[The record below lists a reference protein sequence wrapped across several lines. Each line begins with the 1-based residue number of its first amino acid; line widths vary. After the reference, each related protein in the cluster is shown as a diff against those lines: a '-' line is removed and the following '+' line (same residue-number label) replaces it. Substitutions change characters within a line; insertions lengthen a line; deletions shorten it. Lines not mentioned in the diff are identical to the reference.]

1 MSTTSIQLPFL
12 QSDGLSRADRH
23 ITLAVRKKQDLAVM
37 IVHVRDVERL
47 CASVGHA
54 RTGAALD
61 DFYTQLRA
69 IARENDAIERIS
81 DRKFAVLL
89 NGLRNRGHIGLAAQ
103 KIQRLAQDT
112 LSNHAECPDLD
123 TTIGVSLCPRQGEE
137 GPELMRL
144 AEIAALDGRRRNE
157 SVCFFEEHS
166 AHRLFMDWGLEKRFD
181 NALQAGDLQLYYQ
194 PKLRVDSEEVV
205 GAEALMRWHEAE
217 IGPISPEVFVSL
229 AEASGQIA
237 DLTQFA
243 IQNACRQLAEWR
255 ELAPDLNV
263 AVNVTPSTIQSHD
276 VLDVLQSATTIWD
289 VPADKL
295 TLEVTENALM
305 EHREVSHQVLTRIRE
320 LGVRTSID
328 DFGTGYSSLAYLKEV
343 PADELKIDRC
353 FVMGMLEDE
362 GDYKIVEHA
371 IGIAKSF
378 GLSVV
383 AEGVENQATLAA
395 LQKLG
400 CDYAQGYFIHEPV
413 SAADFETFYKSRR
426 S

>member
-12 QSDGLSRADRH
+12 QSDGLSRADRR
-23 ITLAVRKKQDLAVM
+23 ITLAAQKKQDLAVM

-54 RTGAALD
+54 RAGAALD

-69 IARENDAIERIS
+69 IARENDAIERIG

-89 NGLRNRGHIGLAAQ
+89 NGLKNRGHIGLAAQ

-123 TTIGVSLCPRQGEE
+123 TTIGVSLCPRQGED

-157 SVCFFEEHS
+157 SVCFFEERS
-166 AHRLFMDWGLEKRFD
+166 ARRLFTDWGLEKRFD
-181 NALQAGDLQLYYQ
+181 SALQAGELQLHYQ
-194 PKLRVDSEEVV
+194 PKLCLESNAIV
-205 GAEALMRWHEAE
+205 GAEALMRWHDAD
-217 IGPISPEVFVSL
+217 IGPISPEVFINL
-229 AEASGQIA
+229 AEASGHIA
-237 DLTQFA
+237 GLTQFA

-255 ELAPDLNV
+255 ELAPDLNI
-263 AVNVTPSTIQSHD
+263 AVNVTPSTIQSND
-276 VLDVLQSATTIWD
+276 VVDVLQSATTIWD

-305 EHREVSHQVLTRIRE
+305 EHREVGHQVLTRIRG

-353 FVMGMLEDE
+353 FVMGMLEDD

-383 AEGVENQATLAA
+383 AEGVENEAALAA
-395 LQKLG
+395 LRKLG

-413 SAADFETFYKSRR
+413 AAADFEAFYEGRR

>member
-1 MSTTSIQLPFL
+1 MSTTSIQIPFL

-23 ITLAVRKKQDLAVM
+23 ITLAVRKKQDIAVM

-54 RTGAALD
+54 RAGAALD

-69 IARENDAIERIS
+69 MARENDTIERLG

-112 LSNHAECPDLD
+112 LSNHAECPGLD
-123 TTIGVSLCPRQGEE
+123 TTIGISLCPRQGEE

-144 AEIAALDGRRRNE
+144 AEIAVLDGRRRNE
-157 SVCFFEEHS
+157 SVCFFEERS
-166 AHRLFMDWGLEKRFD
+166 AHRLFADWGLEKRFD

-194 PKLRVDSEEVV
+194 PKLRLGSNEIV
-205 GAEALMRWHEAE
+205 GAEALMRWYEAE
-217 IGPISPEVFVSL
+217 LGPVSPEVFISL
-229 AEASGQIA
+229 AEETGKIA

-243 IQNACRQLAEWR
+243 IQNACRQLADWR
-255 ELAPDLNV
+255 ELAPDLNI

-276 VLDVLQSATTIWD
+276 VVDALQSATTIWD
-289 VPADKL
+289 VPANRL

-305 EHREVSHQVLTRIRE
+305 ENREVSHQVLTRIRE
-320 LGVRTSID
+320 LGARTSID

-343 PADELKIDRC
+343 PADELKIDRR
-353 FVMGMLEDE
+353 FVMGMLDDA

-371 IGIAKSF
+371 IRIAKSF

-383 AEGVENQATLAA
+383 AEGVENQATLGE
-395 LQKLG
+395 LQKLC
-400 CDYAQGYFIHEPV
+400 CDYAQGFFIHEPV
-413 SAADFETFYKSRR
+413 SATDFETFYEQRR
-426 S
+426 R